1 MILSVAFGK
10 GGTGKTSTTCALA
23 NLARMNGLKTLV
35 IDCDTQGNSTFAL
48 GGDLTAAGLYS
59 ILTGKAHAADVI
71 QHTQQADIVSAGLD
85 MAEADSKLKNLA
97 ILKDA
102 IQPLRRQYDLILL
115 DCPPG
120 LSRMTK
126 AALAASDSVLLPM
139 LADSFSVMGLY
150 LMQQAI
156 EDARA
161 ISPELQIA
169 GILLIQ
175 YKPKQT
181 LASDLRSGIDEMAHS
196 METKVFKTFIRDS
209 VAVGKAQARQQSLF
223 DYAPRSNPAAD
234 YAALYKELKLKKE
247 RK

>member
-10 GGTGKTSTTCALA
+10 GGTAKTSTVCALA
-23 NLARMNGLKTLV
+23 NQARIHKLKTLV

-59 ILTGKAHAADVI
+59 VLTRKAHAAQVI
-71 QHTQQADIVSAGLD
+71 QHTQQADIISAGLD
-85 MAEADSKLKNLA
+85 MAELEIKKNNLA

-102 IQPLRRQYDLILL
+102 LQPLRSQYDLILL
-115 DCPPG
+115 DSPPG
-120 LSRMTK
+120 LQRITK

-139 LADSFSVMGLY
+139 RADSFSVMGLY

-175 YKPKQT
+175 YKPNQN
-181 LASDLRSGIDEMAHS
+181 LASDLRGDIEEIAQQMG
-196 METKVFKTFIRDS
+196 TKVFKTYIRDS

>member
-23 NLARMNGLKTLV
+23 NMARMKGLKTLV
-35 IDCDTQGNSTFAL
+35 IDCSTQGNSTFAL
-48 GGDLTAAGLYS
+48 AGDLTAAGLYS
-59 ILTGKAHAADVI
+59 VLTHKAHAADVI
-71 QHTQQADIVSAGLD
+71 QHTQQADIISAGLD
-85 MAEADSKLKNLA
+85 MAEAESRLKNLA

-102 IQPLRRQYDLILL
+102 IQPLRSQYDFIIM
-115 DCPPG
+115 DTPPE
-120 LSRMTK
+120 LSKVTK

-139 LADSFSVMGLY
+139 LADSFSCMGLY

-169 GILLIQ
+169 GILLVK
-175 YKPKQT
+175 YKPNQN
-181 LASDLRSGIDEMAHS
+181 LASDLRSSIDEIAQS
-196 METKVFKTFIRDS
+196 MGTKVFNTYIRDS
-209 VAVGKAQARQQSLF
+209 VAVDKAHARQQSLF

>member
-10 GGTGKTSTTCALA
+10 GGTGKTSTVCALA
-23 NLARMNGLKTLV
+23 NLARMNRLKTLV

-59 ILTGKAHAADVI
+59 VLTHKAHAAQVI
-71 QHTQQADIVSAGLD
+71 QHTQQADIISAGLD
-85 MAEADSKLKNLA
+85 MAEAESKLKNLA

-102 IQPLRRQYDLILL
+102 IQPLRSQYDLILL

-120 LSRMTK
+120 LSRITK

-139 LADSFSVMGLY
+139 RANSFSVMGLY

-161 ISPELQIA
+161 ISPDLQIA

-181 LASDLRSGIDEMAHS
+181 LASDLRGSIDEMAQG
-196 METKVFKTFIRDS
+196 MGTKVFKTFIRDS
-209 VAVGKAQARQQSLF
+209 VAVEKAQAKQQSLF
-223 DYAPRSNPAAD
+223 DFAPRCSPAAD
-234 YAALYKELKLKKE
+234 YAALYRELKLKKE